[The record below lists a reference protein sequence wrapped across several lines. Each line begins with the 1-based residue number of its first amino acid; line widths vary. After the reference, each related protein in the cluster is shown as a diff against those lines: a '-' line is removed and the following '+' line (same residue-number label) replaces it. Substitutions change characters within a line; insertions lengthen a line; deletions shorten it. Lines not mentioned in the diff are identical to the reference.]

1 MILPALFLSH
11 VESMVQSKDRLYK
24 RTNFVAASFT
34 DDGLLLG
41 VAYLLE
47 VRVPRVAT
55 PTRRP
60 THAATSLPLPLTRQ
74 LLGGS
79 HSRVKVLVKV
89 LVHLGKVL

>member
-11 VESMVQSKDRLYK
+11 VESMVQSKDKLYK

-47 VRVPRVAT
+47 VRPPRVAT
-55 PTRRP
+55 PTLRP
-60 THAATSLPLPLTRQ
+60 RPRCHSTPSATHPRANWCQ
-74 LLGGS
+74 
-79 HSRVKVLVKV
+79 HS
-89 LVHLGKVL
+89 GFSP

>member
-11 VESMVQSKDRLYK
+11 VESMVQSKDKLYK

-47 VRVPRVAT
+47 VRER
-55 PTRRP
+55 
-60 THAATSLPLPLTRQ
+60 AARAPLISTQ
-74 LLGGS
+74 
-79 HSRVKVLVKV
+79 
-89 LVHLGKVL
+89 